1 MSAAPKSIP
10 LWKLHCRVHLA
21 CRACPPEGEA
31 DTFREETG
39 KGTGETL
46 RGRGL
51 SAHAR
56 TVEIM
61 SGRANSRQG
70 LTTTCK
76 DSSE

>member
-1 MSAAPKSIP
+1 VTGRPTVMRMSAAPKSIP

-21 CRACPPEGEA
+21 CRARPPEGEA

-39 KGTGETL
+39 RGTGETL

-56 TVEIM
+56 IVEIM
-61 SGRANSRQG
+61 SGRANSQQ
-70 LTTTCK
+70 
-76 DSSE
+76 